1 MTDSK
6 VAATTPRNMGPAYA
20 LWFFLGLFGAH
31 RFYLGRTQS
40 GVGYLALTLAHLLFD
55 AGTWLYAS
63 LRGEPFSYP
72 IALIV
77 FGVFIV
83 LFWIFDAYYTS
94 CLVRKSQDP
103 DYEPVDD
110 LWQPFIDLIFAPRAL
125 WGINLS
131 YCLEGW
137 VYFGML
143 GYLAMHFSDYIFQ
156 GVANPD
162 IHSHHMVMVLT
173 AGITIAM
180 FFLGGIADKRGV
192 RKTLLTAFGFLL
204 AGRIVWSAAPQV
216 FTAPGIWGGMHF
228 MTMAGILLVVIG
240 YGMYQPAAYA
250 GVRQFTSSKNAA
262 MSYAMLYALMNLG
275 GWLPSFFSPIRES
288 IGITGAFWVYTGITA
303 VALLACGIVLT
314 RKVEAAAIAR
324 AEKEKELE
332 KAKEKEKA
340 AATDEKAVDQP
351 ATAASA
357 DQPQRDRIP
366 VHLWITLL
374 IIAGAC
380 AFLPSPVGY
389 IICGLLVAG
398 LAFMFFAREK
408 VGKSYIWLANHPLGD
423 LKFFF
428 FIFALIPVQT
438 LFTYNWLI
446 LPQYLERA
454 FEGGI
459 VSEKFEVFANLNPIL
474 IFFAVPMVT
483 ALTQKSKVYNM
494 MVLGTFIMAAPAF
507 LLALGT
513 SLPLLLGYL
522 FIMTIGEAMWQP
534 RFLQYAAE
542 IAPEGRTGAYMGV
555 AQFPWFLTKMLVP
568 LYSGVFIQRFC
579 PADGPR
585 DPERMWLFFAIIAMT
600 STVMLFLAKG
610 WVGKDF
616 KTKS

>member
-1 MTDSK
+1 MTSVPVRDAERKS
-6 VAATTPRNMGPAYA
+6 MGTAYL
-20 LWFFLGLFGAH
+20 LWLFLGFFGAH
-31 RFYLGRTQS
+31 RFYTGRRES
-40 GVGYLALTLAHLLFD
+40 GIGYVVLTLVHLAFDVGTRLFAHFRNIP
-55 AGTWLYAS
+55 Y
-63 LRGEPFSYP
+63 EFP
-72 IALIV
+72 IALYV

-83 LFWIFDAYYTS
+83 LFWLFDAYYTS
-94 CLVRKSQDP
+94 CLVRKTQDR
-103 DYEPVDD
+103 DYEAVDD
-110 LWQPFIDLIFAPRAL
+110 LWQPFIDLIHAPRAL

-143 GYLAMHFSDYIFQ
+143 GYLAMHFSDFVFL
-156 GVANPD
+156 GVPNPD

-173 AGITIAM
+173 AGITISM

-192 RKTLLTAFGFLL
+192 RKTLLTAFAFLL
-204 AGRIVWSAAPQV
+204 LGRIIWSAAPNLFPDQ
-216 FTAPGIWGGMHF
+216 GLWSGMHLV
-228 MTMAGILLVVIG
+228 TMAGILLVVVG

-250 GVRQFTSSKNAA
+250 GVRQFTSPKNAA

-275 GWLPSFFSPIRES
+275 GWLPSFFSPVRER
-288 IGITGAFWVYTGITA
+288 IGIPGSFWVYTCITV
-303 VALLACGIVLT
+303 VALIACGIILT

-324 AEKEKELE
+324 AEKEK
-332 KAKEKEKA
+332 KAEKEAEAADANTTASGSDA
-340 AATDEKAVDQP
+340 AAKPE
-351 ATAASA
+351 TA
-357 DQPQRDRIP
+357 PLRDRVP

-374 IIAGAC
+374 VIAGATC
-380 AFLPSPVGY
+380 FLPSPYGY
-389 IICGLLVAG
+389 IICGLLLCLYG
-398 LAFMFFAREK
+398 TLMFARSA
-408 VGKSYIWLANHPLGD
+408 VAKSYNWLANHPLGD

-459 VSEKFEVFANLNPIL
+459 VSDKFEVFANLNPIL

-483 ALTQKSKVYNM
+483 ALTQKRNVYNM
-494 MVLGTFIMAAPAF
+494 MVIGTFVMAAPAF
-507 LLALGT
+507 LLTLGT

-542 IAPEGRTGAYMGV
+542 IAPKGRTGAYMGV

-568 LYSGVFIQRFC
+568 LYSGYMMQKYVPSAGQ
-579 PADGPR
+579 R
-585 DPERMWLFFAIIAMT
+585 DPETMWLYFSLIAIS
-600 STVMLFLAKG
+600 STVLLLLAKN

-616 KTKS
+616 QTKSN

>member
-1 MTDSK
+1 MTDQDDLYTAK
-6 VAATTPRNMGPAYA
+6 PPAPAEPKTMGTSYL
-20 LWFFLGLFGAH
+20 LWFFLGIFGAH
-31 RFYLGRTQS
+31 RFHLGRRDS
-40 GVGYLALTLAHLLFD
+40 GIGYIVLTLAHLAFD
-55 AGTWLYAS
+55 VGTFIFAKMKGLEY
-63 LRGEPFSYP
+63 EYP

-77 FGVFIV
+77 FAGFIV
-83 LFWIFDAYYTS
+83 LFWLFDAYYTA
-94 CLVRKSQDP
+94 CLVRKSRDP
-103 DYEPVDD
+103 EAEISDD
-110 LWQPFIDLIFAPRAL
+110 LWQPFIDLIRAPRAL

-143 GYLAMHFSDYIFQ
+143 GYLAMHFSDFVFQ
-156 GVANPD
+156 GVPNPD

-173 AGITIAM
+173 AGITISM

-192 RKTLLTAFGFLL
+192 RKTLLTAFVFLL
-204 AGRIVWSAAPQV
+204 LGRVIWSAAPNV
-216 FTAPGIWGGMHF
+216 FPEQGLWSSMHL
-228 MTMAGILLVVIG
+228 MTMAGILLVVVG

-250 GVRQFTSSKNAA
+250 GVRQFTSPKNAA

-275 GWLPSFFSPIRES
+275 GWLPSFFSPIRER
-288 IGITGAFWVYTGITA
+288 IGIPGSFWVYTGITL
-303 VALLACGIVLT
+303 VALISCGLILT
-314 RKVEAAAIAR
+314 RKVETAAIAR
-324 AEKEKELE
+324 AEKEKQ
-332 KAKEKEKA
+332 AEKA
-340 AATDEKAVDQP
+340 AAKSED
-351 ATAASA
+351 AAESEDA
-357 DQPQRDRIP
+357 EVEVPLRDRVP
-366 VHLWITLL
+366 LHMWITLL
-374 IIAGAC
+374 IIDGATF
-380 AFLPSPVGY
+380 FLPKPYGY
-389 IICGLLVAG
+389 VVCGLLLIGIAV
-398 LAFMFFAREK
+398 LFFGRSA
-408 VGKSYIWLANHPLGD
+408 VGKAYTWLANHPLGD

-483 ALTQKSKVYNM
+483 ALTQRSKVYNM
-494 MVLGTFIMAAPAF
+494 MVIGTFVMAAPAF
-507 LLALGT
+507 LLAFGT

-542 IAPEGRTGAYMGV
+542 IAPKGRTGAYMGV

-568 LYSGVFIQRFC
+568 LYSGVFLQKYV
-579 PADGPR
+579 PSVGSR
-585 DPERMWLFFAIIAMT
+585 DPETMWLYFACIAMS
-600 STVMLFLAKG
+600 STVLLLLAKG

-616 KTKS
+616 KTSSD